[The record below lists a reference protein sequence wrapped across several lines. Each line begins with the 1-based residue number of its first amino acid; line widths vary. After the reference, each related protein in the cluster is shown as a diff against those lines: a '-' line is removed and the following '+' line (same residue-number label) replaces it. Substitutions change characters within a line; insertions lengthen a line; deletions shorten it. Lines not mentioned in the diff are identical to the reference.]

1 MTFYYGSSRPITGP
15 LFLTRTEEAT
25 SIDGTGKLSKSV
37 GEIVKG
43 NCHILSCGH
52 KISEGERDT
61 TLNTK
66 TPIFLVLF
74 YSAYYSQT
82 ILIPVQ
88 K

>member
-1 MTFYYGSSRPITGP
+1 MTFYCGSSRPITGP

-25 SIDGTGKLSKSV
+25 PIDGTGKLSKSV
-37 GEIVKG
+37 GEIVKV

-52 KISEGERDT
+52 KKNERKGGT
-61 TLNTK
+61 TLNTE
-66 TPIFLVLF
+66 TPNFLALF
-74 YSAYYSQT
+74 YAACYSQC

>member
-15 LFLTRTEEAT
+15 LFLTRTEEA
-25 SIDGTGKLSKSV
+25 SPIDGAGKLSKSV

-43 NCHILSCGH
+43 NCHILSFGH
-52 KISEGERDT
+52 KISGGQGDT

-74 YSAYYSQT
+74 YSPYYSQS